1 MMQQV
6 SRISDPSWVAVAARE
21 FSDHWHRLGF
31 QSLSEVACELGES
44 YRTVR
49 KLDYRCPDPTLRMD
63 TCLRL
68 FNGLWTLA
76 LSQSPG
82 LAAEEERLFAASL
95 GRIAR
100 TLPLS
105 QKLDRERRT
114 AIERYSASGHG

>member
-21 FSDHWHRLGF
+21 FSDHWHRLGY
-31 QSLSEVACELGES
+31 QSLHEVARELGEP
-44 YRTVR
+44 YRTVL
-49 KLDYRCPDPTLRMD
+49 KLDCHRPDRTLRMD

-82 LAAEEERLFAASL
+82 LAAEEERLFSASL
-95 GRIAR
+95 GRIVR

-114 AIERYSASGHG
+114 AIERYGASGHG